1 MKRIFTF
8 VMALCLTSIATVS
21 ATAQQNDAEFSK
33 KEIRAIVA
41 EYFEDQMSNA
51 LEMRPF
57 KIVVDLLSFH
67 DGLNSLDEKS
77 MSYALKQMDV
87 WTRKNSD
94 RYLLFRDYIITS
106 WGVLAEEDFE
116 GLDPRAVCYIYLDA
130 VAELYDD
137 YQDSEGAAEMFTN
150 YMIYMW
156 SHSLVDDGKK
166 YAEDWTKASPEEAE
180 TVSKVSEAYNDEVI
194 MKVLGR
200 HFDENLLAMTRDE
213 KADSYIRHLEGMAD
227 SYERGDNMEMYRHY
241 FAFLSIIESI
251 VDSDE
256 EEYIDSVLEKWESE
270 NPERAEIVS
279 ELLNQ
284 IYGIEA

>member
-1 MKRIFTF
+1 MKRILTF

-41 EYFEDQMSNA
+41 EFFEDQMSNA

-87 WTRKNSD
+87 WKRKNSD

-106 WGVLAEEDFE
+106 LGVLAQEDFE

-150 YMIYMW
+150 YMIYMR

-180 TVSKVSEAYNDEVI
+180 AVSKVSGAYDDEVI
-194 MKVLGR
+194 MRVLGS

-241 FAFLSIIESI
+241 LAFLSIVESI
-251 VDSDE
+251 VDGEE

-279 ELLNQ
+279 ELLYP
-284 IYGIEA
+284 ISGIE